1 MYFVLQKY
9 IDTSLTYLQNN
20 VSRRNV
26 ASIILLHVFLYFWYK
41 TNKQTKNWFF
51 CWEKFCKKKK
61 NQKLLHQWYWIT
73 IMLHSNY
80 WIFNVY
86 LKHIILY
93 QWYAINIIK
102 SKEIINLQ
110 NWHNIEYNNTVS

>member
-41 TNKQTKNWFF
+41 TNKQTKN
-51 CWEKFCKKKK
+51 
-61 NQKLLHQWYWIT
+61 
-73 IMLHSNY
+73 
-80 WIFNVY
+80 
-86 LKHIILY
+86 
-93 QWYAINIIK
+93 
-102 SKEIINLQ
+102 
-110 NWHNIEYNNTVS
+110 